1 MNTMRH
7 LIRPF
12 SLGTAIV
19 IVAVVAVNLVTLPN
33 GVVWAIVLTAM
44 AISVLISLVADQRHR
59 EKPTRHTRRN
69 PRATP

>member
-1 MNTMRH
+1 MNATRH

-19 IVAVVAVNLVTLPN
+19 IVAVVAVNLVTLPS
-33 GVVWAIVLTAM
+33 GVVWAIVLAAM
-44 AISVLISLVADQRHR
+44 AVSVLVVLVADQRDR
-59 EKPTRHTRRN
+59 DAPTRRN

>member
-19 IVAVVAVNLVTLPN
+19 IVAVVAVNLVTLPS

-44 AISVLISLVADQRHR
+44 AISVLMSLIADQRHR
-59 EKPTRHTRRN
+59 DTPTRRN